1 MANHLDESG
10 ETNMTRSCWQ
20 KMVGPKAANLYYT
33 DGTAVLAMM
42 DPKTG
47 NEKKIAE
54 YENVSEAKAVAIAS
68 SRFGSFEKIN
78 LGEARHPKRTAG
90 KSFRSARRKF
100 SMEERIRLIDEDM
113 LDDEDL

>member
-1 MANHLDESG
+1 M
-10 ETNMTRSCWQ
+10 RSCWQ
-20 KMVGPKAANLYYT
+20 KMVGPRAANLYYE

-47 NEKKIAE
+47 SEKKIAKFA
-54 YENVSEAKAVAIAS
+54 NVTEAEAVSRASE
-68 SRFGSFEKIN
+68 RFGSFERVD